1 MLGTSMP
8 PFIFLECTSLRLST
22 DYGHMM
28 RGSNLLLSSQ
38 TEKLTAATKFSAYL
52 GLKQYKAKE
61 VQHFNHLALTYWPQ
75 TFSTY

>member
-1 MLGTSMP
+1 
-8 PFIFLECTSLRLST
+8 
-22 DYGHMM
+22 M

-61 VQHFNHLALTYWPQ
+61 VQHFNHLGLTYWPQ